1 MERCSFRH
9 EGGWDMKREIGGVLT
24 ELLVMV
30 ALLAV
35 LTAGLYFSVGKL
47 RVWDCRS
54 GFYGQ
59 MP

>member
-1 MERCSFRH
+1 
-9 EGGWDMKREIGGVLT
+9 MKREIGGVLT

>member
-1 MERCSFRH
+1 MERCSFRQ
-9 EGGWDMKREIGGVLT
+9 EGGWDMKRKKGGILV

-30 ALLAV
+30 ALVAV

-54 GFYGQ
+54 SFYGQ
-59 MP
+59 MQ